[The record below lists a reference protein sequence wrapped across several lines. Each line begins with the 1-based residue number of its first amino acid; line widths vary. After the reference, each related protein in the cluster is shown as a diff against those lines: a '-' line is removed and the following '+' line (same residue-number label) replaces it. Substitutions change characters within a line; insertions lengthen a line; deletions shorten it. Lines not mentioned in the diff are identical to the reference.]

1 MQHITCN
8 LIYIMSFYYFFASI
22 IIVSLAGDNEEKNLS
37 KYYLIL
43 GMLYIIY
50 SIFNIDII
58 WEFGVEGGG
67 FEIVLYRALEFITI
81 LLLIISI
88 GKSSNKIK
96 LDKKKDNFKS
106 EKVQLVAMMILP
118 IALFGIL
125 YILL

>member
-1 MQHITCN
+1 
-8 LIYIMSFYYFFASI
+8 
-22 IIVSLAGDNEEKNLS
+22 
-37 KYYLIL
+37 
-43 GMLYIIY
+43 MLYIIY

-67 FEIVLYRALEFITI
+67 FEIVLYRALEFIKI

>member
-8 LIYIMSFYYFFASI
+8 LIYIMSFYYFLASI

-58 WEFGVEGGG
+58 WKFGVEDGG
-67 FEIVLYRALEFITI
+67 FEIFLYRALEFITI